1 MLRAS
6 IVGASGYVGGELL
19 RLLLGH
25 PEVEVQQATSESYA
39 GQPAHFLHPNLR
51 GRTNLHLVSLQEL
64 EPCDVLFVALPHGQ
78 VAPRIEEFAAL
89 ARRIVDLSADFRL
102 HDPANYPRWYGWE
115 HPFANLAAP
124 AVASYAEQLS
134 LSDTDYARKLV
145 LIRAFLAYA
154 KKKGW
159 SRTNLASHLKTKK
172 AKSGQ
177 LVAARRNL
185 PESISLTQQKYDELE
200 AELAALKEKRHELI
214 DEIRRAAADKDFRE
228 NAPLAAAREQRGHV
242 EGQIRELEE
251 TLKAAIIIDGKREPA
266 LKTGVGDNIV
276 LSDLASGEELH
287 YMIVD
292 PREVDPSRGKISIA
306 SPLGKALI
314 GRRDGEIVEITAP
327 AGKLRYQ
334 IIRVER

>member
-1 MLRAS
+1 MVSSDNQSPTLGEAAS
-6 IVGASGYVGGELL
+6 RFLAKLSSQEREASQ
-19 RLLLGH
+19 
-25 PEVEVQQATSESYA
+25 PEVYK
-39 GQPAHFLHPNLR
+39 
-51 GRTNLHLVSLQEL
+51 
-64 EPCDVLFVALPHGQ
+64 
-78 VAPRIEEFAAL
+78 FA
-89 ARRIVDLSADFRL
+89 
-102 HDPANYPRWYGWE
+102 RWYGWE

-185 PESISLTQQKYDELE
+185 PESISLTQQKHDELE

-266 LKTGVGDNIV
+266 LKTGVGDNYV
-276 LSDLASGEELH
+276 VDGAYLLELA
-287 YMIVD
+287 I
-292 PREVDPSRGKISIA
+292 
-306 SPLGKALI
+306 PLYSYCSCHL
-314 GRRDGEIVEITAP
+314 
-327 AGKLRYQ
+327 
-334 IIRVER
+334 